1 MKNAPRP
8 QNYIFELTETE
19 EITDYQVIYE
29 FVDKIHQAGGKIAID
44 DFGSGFSNI
53 VNLFKIK
60 SDYIKVDGEIVK
72 NTVADIFASEFLE
85 MIADW
90 AKRHKKEVIAEFVE
104 NSEIQDII
112 EKNNIRFSQGYLYS
126 KPEKRF
132 VV

>member
-1 MKNAPRP
+1 
-8 QNYIFELTETE
+8 
-19 EITDYQVIYE
+19 
-29 FVDKIHQAGGKIAID
+29 
-44 DFGSGFSNI
+44 
-53 VNLFKIK
+53 
-60 SDYIKVDGEIVK
+60 
-72 NTVADIFASEFLE
+72 
-85 MIADW
+85 MIANW